1 MLDLYF
7 DNYPVMK
14 LAESPTA
21 IYVHFIESDAK
32 MGGIGE
38 PGLPPATPALVNA
51 LFAVT
56 GKQIGR
62 AHV

>member
-1 MLDLYF
+1 MTTIIRESDL
-7 DNYPVMK
+7 
-14 LAESPTA
+14 
-21 IYVHFIESDAK
+21 IESGAK

-56 GKQIGR
+56 GKRIRQLPIVM
-62 AHV
+62 A